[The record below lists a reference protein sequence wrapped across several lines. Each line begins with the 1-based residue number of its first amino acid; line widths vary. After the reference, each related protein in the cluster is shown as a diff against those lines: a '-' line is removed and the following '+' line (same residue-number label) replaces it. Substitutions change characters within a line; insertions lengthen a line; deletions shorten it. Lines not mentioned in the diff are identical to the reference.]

1 MPRFARS
8 EVEAAFAHNWETGC
22 VKEDWATWSRLF
34 TEDAVYLDHFWG
46 PLHGVAQIR
55 LWIDAV
61 MAGVP
66 EIYTVL
72 DWYAIDDDVVT
83 FHCQNRRDNPD
94 PNAAALG
101 EPDYWDFAGLSVLWY
116 AGDGL
121 WRGEEDFWDLRGAR
135 TTAAAYATTC
145 SRVGAD
151 STEARL
157 TRRFWPT
164 DGPAWARTSQQP
176 QPSWLEQPD
185 LVPLT
190 RPSQLDALL
199 AERLGVTR

>member
-8 EVEAAFAHNWETGC
+8 EVEEAFAHNWETGC
-22 VKEDWATWSRLF
+22 VIEDWATWSTLF

-72 DWYAIDDDVVT
+72 DWYSIDDDVVV

-94 PNAAALG
+94 PDAAAHG
-101 EPDYWDFAGLSVLWY
+101 EPAYWDFAGLSTLWY

-121 WRGEEDFWDLRGAR
+121 WRAEEDFWDLRGAR
-135 TTAAAYATTC
+135 TTATAYAATC

-151 STEARL
+151 TTEQRL
-157 TRRFWPT
+157 LRRYWPT
-164 DGPAWARTSQQP
+164 DGPDWARTSQAP
-176 QPSWLEQPD
+176 QPSWLEQPG

-199 AERLGVTR
+199 TEQLGVTR